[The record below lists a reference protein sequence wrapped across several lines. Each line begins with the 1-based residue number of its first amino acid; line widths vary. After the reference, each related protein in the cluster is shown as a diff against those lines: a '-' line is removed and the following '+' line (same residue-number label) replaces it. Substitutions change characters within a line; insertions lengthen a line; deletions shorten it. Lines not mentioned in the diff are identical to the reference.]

1 MSIYDYEA
9 RLASGGTQ
17 PMGAFRGQVLLI
29 VNVASRCGFTPQY
42 TGLQA
47 LHARYH
53 DQGLTVL
60 GFPCDQFGHQEPGSD
75 TEIVS
80 FCRPI
85 TASVSRFSRRSRCT
99 GANAHPLYVFLKR
112 EKGGLL
118 GDGIKWNFT
127 KFLVGREGN
136 VMGASPQPPR
146 RRSSRRKSPRNS
158 RVEVA

>member
-9 RLASGGTQ
+9 RLASGEMQ

-42 TGLQA
+42 AGLQA
-47 LHARYH
+47 LHARFH

-75 TEIVS
+75 TEIVTFCTANYGVS
-80 FCRPI
+80 FPI
-85 TASVSRFSRRSRCT
+85 FAKIEVN

-136 VMGASPQPPR
+136 VAGRFPPTTTPEKLAPQIATELAR
-146 RRSSRRKSPRNS
+146 
-158 RVEVA
+158 

>member
-9 RLASGGTQ
+9 RLASGEMQ
-17 PMGAFRGQVLLI
+17 PMTAFRGQVLLI

-42 TGLQA
+42 AGLQA
-47 LHARYH
+47 LHTRYR

-75 TEIVS
+75 MEITAFCTANFGVS
-80 FCRPI
+80 FPI
-85 TASVSRFSRRSRCT
+85 FSKIEVN
-99 GANAHPLYVFLKR
+99 GANTHPIYVFLKQ

-118 GDGIKWNFT
+118 GNGIKWNFT

-136 VMGASPQPPR
+136 VMGRFPPTTTPEKLAPQIATELAR
-146 RRSSRRKSPRNS
+146 
-158 RVEVA
+158 